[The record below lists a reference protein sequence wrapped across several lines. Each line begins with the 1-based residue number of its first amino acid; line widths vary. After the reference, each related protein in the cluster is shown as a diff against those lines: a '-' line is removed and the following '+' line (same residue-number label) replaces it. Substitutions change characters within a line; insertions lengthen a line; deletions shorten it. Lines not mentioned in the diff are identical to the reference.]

1 LAAIYS
7 AYPPEFFSTPIRIEA
22 GRELTTPCFAAKPGP
37 KGTIAKEM
45 AERKE
50 ESQKRL
56 KKCGFSWGCVEIAA
70 KTAGYQRF
78 ERLYRVFGGQNDT
91 KMAYFRTGVV
101 LCLI

>member
-1 LAAIYS
+1 LLIGLAAIYS

-37 KGTIAKEM
+37 KGTIAKEI

-56 KKCGFSWGCVEIAA
+56 EKCGFFRGVWKSPL
-70 KTAGYQRF
+70 KQRVASDF
-78 ERLYRVFGGQNDT
+78 EER
-91 KMAYFRTGVV
+91 
-101 LCLI
+101 